1 MNALKRI
8 IILCLTLTIAACGD
22 SPTDK
27 WMKMCKGTP
36 SECKCMAESLS
47 KKIDKKDFAALI
59 EQYPKLDKEN
69 GDKAGMAIYN
79 GKLVNEEVSMAF
91 LQSAKA
97 CSEKDKSSSKEKKSE
112 TPVAPAAVA
121 PPAVAPVEPA
131 APPAGSVG
139 GGQSSS
145 NEADEKTNAN
155 IRNEELKTING
166 IWYSAQWKYGY
177 ELKNGIGVATSSNS
191 PKFAPGDVILKLT
204 PVMFGQFEGEQMYKD
219 GKFYK
224 VQVSLSADGRLLF
237 EGEKNVKWHMDRVK

>member
-8 IILCLTLTIAACGD
+8 IILCLTLTIVACGD

-27 WMKMCKGTP
+27 WMKVCSQGNSGKTTP
-36 SECKCMAESLS
+36 AECKCMAETLI
-47 KKIDKKDFAALI
+47 KKIDKKDFAALV
-59 EQYPKLDKEN
+59 EQYPDFDKNKNKGGKDILD
-69 GDKAGMAIYN
+69 GG
-79 GKLVNEEVSMAF
+79 LVNKEVSMAF

-97 CSEKDKSSSKEKKSE
+97 CADLSGKASKEKKSE
-112 TPVAPAAVA
+112 TPVAPAVVA

-139 GGQSSS
+139 GSQSSS
-145 NEADEKTNAN
+145 SVVD
-155 IRNEELKTING
+155 EELKSING
-166 IWYSAQWKYGY
+166 IWSSAQWKYGY

-224 VQVSLSADGRLLF
+224 VQVSVTADGRLFF
-237 EGEKNVKWHMDRVK
+237 EGDKNVKWYMDRVK

>member
-1 MNALKRI
+1 MEIFMNALKRI
-8 IILCLTLTIAACGD
+8 IILCLTLTIVACGD

-27 WMKMCKGTP
+27 WMKICKGTP

-47 KKIDKKDFAALI
+47 KKIDKKDFVALV
-59 EQYPKLDKEN
+59 EQYSKFDQDK
-69 GDKAGMAIYN
+69 GDKAGMAILN
-79 GKLVNEEVSMAF
+79 GELVNKEVSMAF
-91 LQSAKA
+91 LQTAKA
-97 CSEKDKSSSKEKKSE
+97 CSEKDKPSSKEKKSE
-112 TPVAPAAVA
+112 TPVAPAAA

-139 GGQSSS
+139 GSQSSS
-145 NEADEKTNAN
+145 SVVD
-155 IRNEELKTING
+155 EELKSING

>member
-1 MNALKRI
+1 MEIFMNALKRI
-8 IILCLTLTIAACGD
+8 IILCLTLTIVACGD

-36 SECKCMAESLS
+36 AECKCIAESLS

-69 GDKAGMAIYN
+69 GDKAGMAILN
-79 GKLVNEEVSMAF
+79 GQLVNKEVSMAF

-112 TPVAPAAVA
+112 TPVAPAVVA

-131 APPAGSVG
+131 VPPAGSVG
-139 GGQSSS
+139 GSQSSS
-145 NEADEKTNAN
+145 SVVD
-155 IRNEELKTING
+155 EELKSING

-224 VQVSLSADGRLLF
+224 VQVSVTADGRLFF
-237 EGEKNVKWHMDRVK
+237 EGDKNVKWYMDRVK

>member
-8 IILCLTLTIAACGD
+8 IILCLTLTIVACGD

-36 SECKCMAESLS
+36 AECKCIAESLS

-69 GDKAGMAIYN
+69 GDKAGMAILN
-79 GKLVNEEVSMAF
+79 GQLVNKEVSMAF

-112 TPVAPAAVA
+112 TPVSPAAVA
-121 PPAVAPVEPA
+121 PPVVAPVEPT

-139 GGQSSS
+139 GSQSSS
-145 NEADEKTNAN
+145 SVVD
-155 IRNEELKTING
+155 EELKSING

-224 VQVSLSADGRLLF
+224 VQVSVTADGRLFF
-237 EGEKNVKWHMDRVK
+237 EGDKNVKWYMDRVK

>member
-8 IILCLTLTIAACGD
+8 IILCLTLTIVACGD

-36 SECKCMAESLS
+36 AECKCIAESLS

-69 GDKAGMAIYN
+69 GDKAGMAILN
-79 GKLVNEEVSMAF
+79 GQLVNKEVSMAF

-112 TPVAPAAVA
+112 TPVAPAVVA

-131 APPAGSVG
+131 VPPAGSVG
-139 GGQSSS
+139 GSQSSS
-145 NEADEKTNAN
+145 SVVD
-155 IRNEELKTING
+155 EELKSING

-224 VQVSLSADGRLLF
+224 VQVSVTADGRLFF
-237 EGEKNVKWHMDRVK
+237 EGDKNVKWYMDRVK